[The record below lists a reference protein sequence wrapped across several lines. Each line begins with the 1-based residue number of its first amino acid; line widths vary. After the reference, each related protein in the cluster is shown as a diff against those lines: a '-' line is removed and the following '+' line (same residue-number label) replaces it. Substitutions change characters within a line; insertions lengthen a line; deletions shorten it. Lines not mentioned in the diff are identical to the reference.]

1 MKEAVIG
8 MIAGVLTSASMLP
21 QLIKVIR
28 EKNVD
33 ALSPVALTV
42 LILGVALWTYY
53 GILKHELPIALT
65 NGFAVIVNGTL
76 LFYRFKFRNRQT
88 LDT

>member
-8 MIAGVLTSASMLP
+8 IIAGVLTSVSMLP

-28 EKNVD
+28 EKKVD
-33 ALSPVALTV
+33 ALSPVALSV
-42 LILGVALWTYY
+42 LILGVALWTCY

-65 NGFAVIVNGTL
+65 NGFSVIVNGTL
-76 LFYRFKFRNRQT
+76 LFYRFKFRK
-88 LDT
+88 